1 MKTCCKFR
9 KVINDQILFIKTKIQ
24 KVLKY
29 ENPFCSFY
37 TKNIIYLV
45 QENIQN
51 YYVA

>member
-1 MKTCCKFR
+1 M
-9 KVINDQILFIKTKIQ
+9 INHEILFIKIKIQ

-29 ENPFCSFY
+29 ETLSVHFIS
-37 TKNIIYLV
+37 KSIIYLV

>member
-1 MKTCCKFR
+1 M
-9 KVINDQILFIKTKIQ
+9 INHEILFIKIKIQ

-29 ENPFCSFY
+29 ENLFCSFY